1 MKISSNVQKR
11 NLLVLKVKKDSNGTI
26 LDASTIGVIEK
37 CHVFRD
43 LFDFT
48 AESEFETRLLNE
60 LKSAAED
67 FDESK
72 IENIHKILSESEID
86 LSTFSIP
93 PYKFSHINLPL
104 SSRDIRSNL
113 KVLSSCFYNCPLIF
127 YRFPREMIHQIKKD
141 RGTYL
146 SMNQKSP
153 IHLPRIV

>member
-1 MKISSNVQKR
+1 MKITSNVQKR
-11 NLLVLKVKKDSNGTI
+11 NFLVLKVKKDSTGAI

-48 AESEFETRLLNE
+48 AESEFESRLMNE

-72 IENIHKILSESEID
+72 IENIYKMISESEID
-86 LSTFSIP
+86 RNTFSIP

-113 KVLSSCFYNCPLIF
+113 KVSTICFYNLHLILF
-127 YRFPREMIHQIKKD
+127 RFPRKMIH
-141 RGTYL
+141 
-146 SMNQKSP
+146 
-153 IHLPRIV
+153 